1 MNDFNMRL
9 QEIEKERNQIEEE
22 KAQVEKY
29 KSLLLKQRDIMIAL
43 TTKLNER
50 DEAIVQLQEEIDAY
64 DKINKYCNYYE

>member
-1 MNDFNMRL
+1 
-9 QEIEKERNQIEEE
+9 
-22 KAQVEKY
+22 
-29 KSLLLKQRDIMIAL
+29 MIAL